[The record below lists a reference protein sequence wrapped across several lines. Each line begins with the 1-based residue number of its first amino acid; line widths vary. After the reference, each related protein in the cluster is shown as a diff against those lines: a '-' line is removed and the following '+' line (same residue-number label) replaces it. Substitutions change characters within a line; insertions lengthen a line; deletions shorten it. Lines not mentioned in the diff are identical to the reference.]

1 MAERIEAVKAMANNI
16 FQVFD
21 IDKSGDLDV
30 KELGRKTPL
39 LKPCCTKMII
49 LPRQAQDKHRKALQ
63 KKTRVLQ
70 ALAPSALPSSSTD
83 RSKR

>member
-39 LKPCCTKMII
+39 LKLFFIENHF
-49 LPRQAQDKHRKALQ
+49 A
-63 KKTRVLQ
+63 KTGSGQ
-70 ALAPSALPSSSTD
+70 I
-83 RSKR
+83 